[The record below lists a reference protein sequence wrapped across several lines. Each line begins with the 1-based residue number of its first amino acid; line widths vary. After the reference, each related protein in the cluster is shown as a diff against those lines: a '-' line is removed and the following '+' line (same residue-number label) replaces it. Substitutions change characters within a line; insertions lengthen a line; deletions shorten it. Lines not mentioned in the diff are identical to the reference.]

1 MDNLT
6 KQDSLELE
14 VANFGPI
21 VEAKIDLRPLT
32 VFVGPSN
39 TGKSYLA
46 ILIYALHRF
55 FGRYSDDWIFSS
67 ARHWNLPQKTIDD
80 ADEWARRVQQTLV
93 DKKGEGEEFIDLP
106 DLIVDKIR
114 SLFDAQG
121 DPLGNEISWCFGID
135 EVGKLIRKGYRGGA
149 RIVFRRHNSND
160 SAPFEHRLM
169 LKAQRTEFGTTIPAG
184 MPMQI
189 DGRRKNKQ
197 VDRLLYMVEEMV
209 STAPRRGHA
218 RDSHARRLLENLIIF
233 ALPQLARPLSR
244 PAHYLPSS
252 RTGVMH
258 AHRAVVSSL
267 ISNASRAGL
276 RPSAGTPMLSG
287 VLADFLQQLIEL
299 VDPPPR
305 RRKPRGDLD
314 KQIEASILSGS
325 VHVESSEGIA
335 YPNFTYQ
342 PKGWKESLPLMNTSS
357 MVSELAPVV
366 LYLRHVVQPGE
377 TLIIEEPEA
386 HLHPAM
392 QVEFTRQ
399 IAALVQVGVRV
410 IVTTHSEWVL
420 EELGNIVRRSELPK
434 ARRKDIPKGEF
445 ALRSDQ
451 VGAWLFKQKMRPR
464 GSVVEKIKLDE
475 ETGLYP
481 TDYDDVSLAL
491 YNDSVGIFNRIQ
503 GSNAE

>member
-1 MDNLT
+1 MNDLA

-14 VANFGPI
+14 VTNFGPI

-80 ADEWARRVQQTLV
+80 VDEWARRVQQTFA
-93 DKKGEGEEFIDLP
+93 DKKVEGEELIDLP

-135 EVGKLIRKGYRGGA
+135 EVGELIRKGYRGGA
-149 RIVFRRHNSND
+149 RIVFRRHDSND
-160 SAPFEHRLM
+160 SAPSEHRLM
-169 LKAQRTEFGTTIPAG
+169 IKAQRTEFETTIPAG
-184 MPMQI
+184 MSMQI
-189 DGRRKNKQ
+189 DGLRKDKRM
-197 VDRLLYMVEEMV
+197 DRLLYIVEEMV

-218 RDSHARRLLENLIIF
+218 RDSRARRLLENLIIF

-244 PAHYLPSS
+244 PAHYLPAS

-314 KQIEASILSGS
+314 KQIEESILGGS

-342 PKGWKESLPLMNTSS
+342 PKGWKESLPLLNASS

-377 TLIIEEPEA
+377 TLIIEEPES

-399 IAALVQVGVRV
+399 IAALVHAGIRV
-410 IVTTHSEWVL
+410 IVTTHSDWVL
-420 EELGNIVRRSELPK
+420 ETLANLVRLSELPK
-434 ARRKDIPKGEF
+434 AQRKGIEGADLV
-445 ALRSDQ
+445 LRPDQ
-451 VGAWLFKQKMRPR
+451 VGAWLFKSKKSPK
-464 GSVVEKIKLDE
+464 GSVVEEIRFDPDAG
-475 ETGLYP
+475 GLES
-481 TDYDDVSLAL
+481 DYSDVAEQL
-491 YNDSVGIFNRIQ
+491 YNEWATIGNRIT
-503 GSNAE
+503 GSTK